1 MALFLTSQVG
11 VEARA
16 LLSSPLDQRQKMN
29 VYINAPRTLCG
40 RPQEWMF
47 QIYRRETK
55 HASPHEYRE
64 RLIQAKQLTPSFRA
78 EITGVDISKPVPAE
92 VFPEI
97 HRAITEVGWTIFC
110 CLLSYLHG
118 PLLRWPIVSI
128 TYSIPNT
135 ALHRQLDSPSQYGAL
150 VFCHISLV
158 DARHVAFSALFSELD
173 GVKPYLTLGR
183 KNHLL
188 FDELFDVS
196 SLEDDGSLVEIGS
209 KRHHMSQVCRIS
221 SPLEISPFCIRT
233 DTRGACRVIPFSTL
247 IPASTHGRAGFSYP
261 RVHILPPP
269 TRGRNTDFADT
280 RAAFNNL
287 PAKPPTAL
295 AKE

>member
-1 MALFLTSQVG
+1 LANRVHYVLHSKRSITLTIRFTFTLRRPRFLSH
-11 VEARA
+11 
-16 LLSSPLDQRQKMN
+16 L
-29 VYINAPRTLCG
+29 PR
-40 RPQEWMF
+40 
-47 QIYRRETK
+47 RR
-55 HASPHEYRE
+55 SPH
-64 RLIQAKQLTPSFRA
+64 RL
-78 EITGVDISKPVPAE
+78 
-92 VFPEI
+92 
-97 HRAITEVGWTIFC
+97 
-110 CLLSYLHG
+110 
-118 PLLRWPIVSI
+118 
-128 TYSIPNT
+128 
-135 ALHRQLDSPSQYGAL
+135 
-150 VFCHISLV
+150 
-158 DARHVAFSALFSELD
+158 SALFSELD

-183 KNHLL
+183 KNRFL

-269 TRGRNTDFADT
+269 SRGRNTDFADT